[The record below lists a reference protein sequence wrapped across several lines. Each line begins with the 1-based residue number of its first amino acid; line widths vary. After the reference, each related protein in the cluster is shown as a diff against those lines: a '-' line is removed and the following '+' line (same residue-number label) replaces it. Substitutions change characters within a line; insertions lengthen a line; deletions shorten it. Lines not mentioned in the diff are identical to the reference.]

1 MYILYNVMIY
11 WYVDHFGL
19 TFYVLTQG
27 HPWLLTQGHPWLLG
41 KCFMQNLEI
50 FYLKKNDGRYI
61 DIDGD
66 MLVHVR
72 RIQQGVS
79 WHSVFHFLCSVKTEF
94 SRSVAMSLPT
104 WRDLFILQ
112 NSLHSL
118 SSGFGQ
124 IRKPRT
130 QGLHHLGHLRLQRRV
145 GHLLSTL
152 STEDGTNL
160 LKNPGGASNLERP

>member
-1 MYILYNVMIY
+1 MICGSFWIDILCSDSRSPMAS
-11 WYVDHFGL
+11 DSRSPMASRQMFHAE
-19 TFYVLTQG
+19 
-27 HPWLLTQGHPWLLG
+27 PWNIL
-41 KCFMQNLEI
+41 F
-50 FYLKKNDGRYI
+50 KKNDGRYI

-118 SSGFGQ
+118 FSGFGQ